1 LTRRRWRESLPL
13 MRGFAALVLVA
24 VLSGCAAAESPTP
37 PLATLAPGEVALP
50 EYLAEV
56 GGAPQLCAG
65 VAFVGYSVVVHG
77 SPDDPALTWIVFG
90 NDGHRENLLWPPG
103 YRARFTPS
111 LVVLDPTGQIVA
123 REGEYAT
130 GGCPMLPGGTLID
143 LPTKTQPLGVN
154 TPTRSATPVPP
165 TSSPA
170 PGYVAVEGLPITV
183 LANEDAEALF
193 SEVETCVSGVGYTVM
208 FPASWYT
215 NAAIGDTPAC
225 SWFGPEPFNVSIR
238 PVAVNPPPPD
248 GVWIGMSVVDGS
260 AGYTTITPIYLSESV
275 GLDGYE
281 GSRAEFGPSTL
292 DEIESRPEYRA
303 YWYVIPFER
312 VGPTF
317 IAETDLDLAD
327 DYPLAKAVLDRI
339 MATITFQAS

>member
-1 LTRRRWRESLPL
+1 
-13 MRGFAALVLVA
+13 MRGITGVLVVA
-24 VLSGCAAAESPTP
+24 LLAGCAAGSPTP
-37 PLATLAPGEVALP
+37 PLATLGPGEVALP

-65 VAFVGYSVVVHG
+65 VAWVGFSVVVHG
-77 SPDDPALTWIVFG
+77 SRDDPALTWIVFG

-111 LVVLDPTGQIVA
+111 LVVLDPTGQAVA

-143 LPTKTQPLGVN
+143 LPTKAQPLGVSS
-154 TPTRSATPVPP
+154 PSPSATATPP
-165 TSSPA
+165 SPSPA
-170 PGYVAVEGLPITV
+170 AGYVAVAGLPITV
-183 LANEDAEALF
+183 LANPDADALF
-193 SEVETCVSGVGYTVM
+193 TEVETCASGVGYAVA

-225 SWFGPEPFNVSIR
+225 SWFGPGPFNVTVR

-248 GVWIGMSVVDGS
+248 GVWIGMRVVDGS
-260 AGYTTITPIYLSESV
+260 AGYTTITPIYQSEPV
-275 GLDGYE
+275 TFDGHE
-281 GSRAEFGPSTL
+281 GGRTEFGPSTL

-303 YWYVIPFER
+303 YWYVVPFEKL
-312 VGPTF
+312 GTTF

-339 MATITFQAS
+339 MARTTFEPL